1 MRNPLF
7 SARAIVNGARALA
20 LALMALAPA
29 QAVRADCLPIAG
41 LPGLFTPA
49 SLTLAAAP
57 AAGSVRLTF
66 LGHSSFLI
74 ESAGGVTAV
83 TDYNGVFRP
92 PMLPDIVTMNNAH
105 STHYTEFPDPGIAH
119 VLRGWETGG
128 MAKHDVEVKDLRV
141 RNVPTNVRDYGG
153 TRVAGNSIFVFET
166 ASLCI
171 AHLGHLHH
179 DLTDLHLGELGLIDV
194 LLVPADGSFT
204 TSHETMLK
212 VIDQIKPSVIIPMH
226 WFSQSR
232 LAQFLARLEGTY
244 TVRTLGTADVTL
256 SRATLPHRT
265 VLVLPGDH

>member
-1 MRNPLF
+1 MRVPYP
-7 SARAIVNGARALA
+7 SIRTVAHAVRALA
-20 LALMALAPA
+20 FTLMALLPVHT
-29 QAVRADCLPIAG
+29 VRADCLPIAG
-41 LPGLFTPA
+41 LPGLFMPA

-57 AAGSVRLTF
+57 ASGSVRLTF
-66 LGHSSFLI
+66 LGHASFLI
-74 ESAGGVTAV
+74 ETAGGVTAV
-83 TDYNGVFRP
+83 TDYNGMFRP
-92 PMLPDIVTMNNAH
+92 PMVPNIVTMNNAH
-105 STHYTEFPDPGIAH
+105 STHYTELLDPGIAH

-194 LLVPADGSFT
+194 LLVPADGSYT
-204 TSHETMLK
+204 SSHETMLK
-212 VIDQIKPSVIIPMH
+212 VIEQLKPSVIIPMH